1 MDKSKTVE
9 EFNTYCIQFLD
20 FVYDITKNSDITFY
34 KKAIKVVFNGDKSKI
49 IEQFIAYC
57 LKFKDKIDSKDKDYF
72 INTDFSSEC
81 NDESLLHVIKLKDLF
96 SKIDHA
102 TSDLIF
108 QYLIVLSELAA
119 NYLKQFNLIE
129 TK

>member
-1 MDKSKTVE
+1 MDKSKIVE

-81 NDESLLHVIKLKDLF
+81 NNDSLLHVIKIKDIF
-96 SKIDHA
+96 SKIDDA